1 MDKIYDTLII
11 GTGPAGLCASIYG
24 ERAMLN
30 VLALE
35 ENYVSGGQMAT
46 TYEVDNY
53 PGMPGISGM
62 DLGMAMREHAE
73 KMGVQIHRG
82 KVRSIERKGDLWSVH
97 TKKESFLTRTIT
109 AAMGARHRL
118 LGVPG
123 EGTADRYGRFV
134 LRHLRRGFFPGQD
147 GGCSGRRRCGG
158 RGRYF
163 SCPGMPEGISDPQKR
178 QSQGCGCTAGAG

>member
-62 DLGMAMREHAE
+62 DLGMAMREHA
-73 KMGVQIHRG
+73 
-82 KVRSIERKGDLWSVH
+82 
-97 TKKESFLTRTIT
+97 
-109 AAMGARHRL
+109 
-118 LGVPG
+118 G
-123 EGTADRYGRFV
+123 EN
-134 LRHLRRGFFPGQD
+134 
-147 GGCSGRRRCGG
+147 GG
-158 RGRYF
+158 
-163 SCPGMPEGISDPQKR
+163 SDPQGKG
-178 QSQGCGCTAGAG
+178 SFH

>member
-11 GTGPAGLCASIYG
+11 GTGQAGTMRFYLRGAG
-24 ERAMLN
+24 HVLN

-46 TYEVDNY
+46 AYVVDNY

-82 KVRSIERKGDLWSVH
+82 K
-97 TKKESFLTRTIT
+97 
-109 AAMGARHRL
+109 RL
-118 LGVPG
+118 PL
-123 EGTADRYGRFV
+123 
-134 LRHLRRGFFPGQD
+134 H
-147 GGCSGRRRCGG
+147 
-158 RGRYF
+158 
-163 SCPGMPEGISDPQKR
+163 
-178 QSQGCGCTAGAG
+178 

>member
-53 PGMPGISGM
+53 PGMPGSIRDGSGN
-62 DLGMAMREHAE
+62 GYAGTCGENGGSRST
-73 KMGVQIHRG
+73 G
-82 KVRSIERKGDLWSVH
+82 KG
-97 TKKESFLTRTIT
+97 SF
-109 AAMGARHRL
+109 H
-118 LGVPG
+118 
-123 EGTADRYGRFV
+123 
-134 LRHLRRGFFPGQD
+134 
-147 GGCSGRRRCGG
+147 
-158 RGRYF
+158 
-163 SCPGMPEGISDPQKR
+163 
-178 QSQGCGCTAGAG
+178 